1 MNMEEI
7 KESTSEIFDNFKL
20 LLLKE
25 HNKLRTENLVI
36 KLDVNKPSE
45 ISSSNIKV
53 PKNLKLKIV
62 GINNKLLTLISQ
74 KIKLKILITIQLGF

>member
-1 MNMEEI
+1 MEEI